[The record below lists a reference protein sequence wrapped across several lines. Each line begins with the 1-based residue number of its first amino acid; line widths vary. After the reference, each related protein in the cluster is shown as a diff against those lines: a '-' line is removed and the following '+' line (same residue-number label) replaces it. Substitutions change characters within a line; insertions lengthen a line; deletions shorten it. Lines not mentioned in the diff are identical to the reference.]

1 MSVYRFK
8 IFGND
13 FETRV
18 LRRDQTEMVIS
29 VNGQEYKV
37 YLEPSKER
45 ELAYPT
51 PRLVRAPAIHGEGPK
66 KTAAPDEPKGAG
78 VIRSP
83 LPGLVLKL
91 LVEQGQSV
99 KKGQN
104 VCVMEA
110 MKMENAIPSTVDGVV
125 EQVCVRQGDSILE
138 GQELVRIR
146 PA

>member
-1 MSVYRFK
+1 MSAYRFK
-8 IFGND
+8 IFGNE

-18 LRRDQTEMVIS
+18 LRRDKEEMVIS

-37 YLEPSKER
+37 YLTPSKER

-51 PRLVRAPAIHGEGPK
+51 PRLVRGPMIPDEGPR

-83 LPGLVLKL
+83 LPGLVLKV
-91 LVEQGQSV
+91 LVEPGQSV
-99 KKGQN
+99 KKGVG
-104 VCVMEA
+104 VCVTEA
-110 MKMENAIPSTVDGVV
+110 MKMENSIVSTFDGVV
-125 EQVCVRQGDSILE
+125 DHVFVKAGDSVLE

-146 PA
+146 SA

>member
-1 MSVYRFK
+1 MSVHRFK
-8 IFGND
+8 IFGNE

-18 LRRDQTEMVIS
+18 LRRDREEMVIS

-37 YLEPSKER
+37 YLTPSRER

-51 PRLVRAPAIHGEGPK
+51 PKLVRSPMVPDEGPR
-66 KTAAPDEPKGAG
+66 KTAAPSEPKGAG

-91 LVEQGQSV
+91 LVEPGQAV
-99 KKGQN
+99 KKGQT
-104 VCVMEA
+104 VCVTEA
-110 MKMENAIPSTVDGVV
+110 MKMENAIASTFDGVV
-125 EQVCVRQGDSILE
+125 DQVFVQPGDSILE

>member
-1 MSVYRFK
+1 MSEYRFK
-8 IFGND
+8 IFGNE

-18 LRRDQTEMVIS
+18 LRRDKEEMVIS

-37 YLEPSKER
+37 YLTPSRER

-51 PRLVRAPAIHGEGPK
+51 PKLVRSPMVPDEGPK

-78 VIRSP
+78 VIRAP
-83 LPGLVLKL
+83 LPGLILKL
-91 LVEQGQSV
+91 SVQPGDAV
-99 KKGQN
+99 KKGQA

-110 MKMENAIPSTVDGVV
+110 MKMENAIQATTDGVV
-125 EQVCVRQGDSILE
+125 EQVFVKQGDSILE

-146 PA
+146 TA